1 MEVEKII
8 RYINK
13 RKKEKRSKIYILL
26 TDLTHISFGV
36 LLSFLSLSGSPILS
50 ISSLFLSLL
59 FSLYQTLQLD
69 EDAYKDVVEV
79 MVGVAIGVLLKKIIF
94 VL

>member
-26 TDLTHISFGV
+26 TDLAHISFGV

-50 ISSLFLSLL
+50 IFSLFLSLL

-69 EDAYKDVVEV
+69 EDACGDIAEV